1 MLIRSKKCFTKES
14 IEIDGPLIIQ
24 PKVFEDNRGF
34 FFESWNKK
42 NLDLIFIEKNESP
55 PTFVQDNHSK
65 SDKGIL
71 RGLHIQKKPYSQGKL
86 IRCISGKIFDVAIDM
101 RINSKTFCKWTS
113 VFLTAENKS
122 IFWIPEGFAH
132 GFLSLE
138 ENTEVLYK
146 TTNYWDKES
155 ELTLRWDDP
164 LLSIE
169 WPMQYLSK
177 GISLSEKDKNGVF
190 LSDLDFKLLSL

>member
-1 MLIRSKKCFTKES
+1 MRIISKKCFTKEM
-14 IEIDGPLIIQ
+14 IEIDGPLIIE
-24 PKVFEDNRGF
+24 PKVFEDKRGF

-42 NLDLIFIEKNESP
+42 IFDLIFVEKNKTP
-55 PTFVQDNHSK
+55 PVFVQDNHSR
-65 SDKGIL
+65 SEKGIL

-86 IRCISGKIFDVAIDM
+86 IRCVSGKIFDVAIDM
-101 RINSKTFCKWTS
+101 RINSKTFLKWTS
-113 VFLTAENKS
+113 VFLSEENKS

-138 ENTEVLYK
+138 DNTEVLYK
-146 TTNYWDKES
+146 TTNYWDKKS

-169 WPMQYLSK
+169 WPMQFLSNEM
-177 GISLSEKDKNGVF
+177 ILSEKDKNGSLV
-190 LSDLDFKLLSL
+190 SNLDFKVLTL

>member
-1 MLIRSKKCFTKES
+1 MQIIGEKCFTKER
-14 IEIDGPLIIQ
+14 IEIDGPLIIK
-24 PKVFEDNRGF
+24 PTVYEDKRGF

-42 NLDLIFIEKNESP
+42 KLDLIFIEKNEIP

-86 IRCISGKIFDVAIDM
+86 IRCIAGKIFDVAIDM

-113 VFLTAENKS
+113 VFLTEENKS

-146 TTNYWDKES
+146 ATNYWDKES

-169 WPMQYLSK
+169 WPFQFLSND
-177 GISLSEKDKNGVF
+177 IILSEKDKDGLLVSN
-190 LSDLDFKLLSL
+190 LDFKTLSL

>member
-1 MLIRSKKCFTKES
+1 MKLITKKCFTKDR
-14 IEIDGPLIIQ
+14 IKIDGPLIIE
-24 PKVFEDNRGF
+24 PKIFEDQRGF

-42 NLDLIFIEKNESP
+42 NLDIIFVERNETP
-55 PTFVQDNHSK
+55 PLFVQDNHSK
-65 SDKGIL
+65 SDKGTL
-71 RGLHIQKKPYSQGKL
+71 RGLHIQKKPYTQGKL

-101 RINSKTFCKWTS
+101 RVNSKTFCKWVS
-113 VFLTAENKS
+113 VFLTEENKS

-138 ENTEVLYK
+138 DNTEVLYK

-164 LLSIE
+164 LLSID
-169 WPMQYLSK
+169 WPIQSLS
-177 GISLSEKDKNGVF
+177 GDIILSEKDQNGS
-190 LSDLDFKLLSL
+190 LISNLNFKILSL

>member
-1 MLIRSKKCFTKES
+1 MKLITKKCFTKDR
-14 IEIDGPLIIQ
+14 IKIDGPLIIE
-24 PKVFEDNRGF
+24 PKIFEDQRGF

-42 NLDLIFIEKNESP
+42 NLDIIFVERNETP
-55 PTFVQDNHSK
+55 PLFVQDNHSK
-65 SDKGIL
+65 SDKGTL
-71 RGLHIQKKPYSQGKL
+71 RGLHIQKKPYTQGKL

-101 RINSKTFCKWTS
+101 RVNSKTFCKWVS
-113 VFLTAENKS
+113 VFLTEENKS

-138 ENTEVLYK
+138 DNTEVLYK

-164 LLSIE
+164 LLSID
-169 WPMQYLSK
+169 WPIQSLS
-177 GISLSEKDKNGVF
+177 GDIILSEKDQNGS
-190 LSDLDFKLLSL
+190 LISNLDFKILSL

>member
-1 MLIRSKKCFTKES
+1 MKLITKKCFTKDR
-14 IEIDGPLIIQ
+14 IKIDGPLIIEPQ
-24 PKVFEDNRGF
+24 VFEDQRGF

-42 NLDLIFIEKNESP
+42 NLDIIFVKRNETP
-55 PTFVQDNHSK
+55 PLFVQDNHSK
-65 SDKGIL
+65 SDKGTL
-71 RGLHIQKKPYSQGKL
+71 RGLHIQKKPYTQGKL

-101 RINSKTFCKWTS
+101 RVNSKTFCKWVA
-113 VFLTAENKS
+113 VFLTEENKS

-164 LLSIE
+164 LLSID
-169 WPMQYLSK
+169 WPIQSLS
-177 GISLSEKDKNGVF
+177 GDIILSEKDKNGS
-190 LSDLDFKLLSL
+190 LISNLDFEILSL

>member
-1 MLIRSKKCFTKES
+1 MQIISKKCFTKERE
-14 IEIDGPLIIQ
+14 EIDGPLIIE
-24 PKVFEDNRGF
+24 PKVYEDKRGF

-42 NLDLIFIEKNESP
+42 DLDLIFIKKNESP
-55 PTFVQDNHSK
+55 PIFVQDNHSK
-65 SDKGIL
+65 SDEGIL
-71 RGLHIQKKPYSQGKL
+71 RGLHIQKKPFSQGKL

-101 RINSKTFCKWTS
+101 RINSKTFCKWTT
-113 VFLTAENKS
+113 VFLTEENKS

-138 ENTEVLYK
+138 DNTEVLYK

-169 WPMQYLSK
+169 WPIQSLSK
-177 GISLSEKDKNGVF
+177 GITLSEKDKKGVF
-190 LSDLDFKLLSL
+190 VSNLDPKLLSL

>member
-1 MLIRSKKCFTKES
+1 MQIKTNKCFTKDKL
-14 IEIDGPLIIQ
+14 EIDGPLIIK
-24 PKVFEDNRGF
+24 PKVFEDRRGF

-42 NLDLIFIEKNESP
+42 KLDEIFVQNNKIP
-55 PTFVQDNHSK
+55 PIFVQDNHSK
-65 SDKGIL
+65 SNKGIL
-71 RGLHIQKKPYSQGKL
+71 RGLHIQKKPYPQGKL

-101 RINSKTFCKWTS
+101 RMNSKTFCKWTS
-113 VFLTAENKS
+113 VFLTKENKS

-138 ENTEVLYK
+138 DNTEVLYK

-169 WPMQYLSK
+169 WPFQSLSNE
-177 GISLSEKDKNGVF
+177 IILSEKDKDGLLVSN
-190 LSDLDFKLLSL
+190 LDFKTLSL

>member
-1 MLIRSKKCFTKES
+1 MQIKTNKCFTKDEL
-14 IEIDGPLIIQ
+14 EIDGPLIIK
-24 PKVFEDNRGF
+24 PKVFEDKRGF

-42 NLDLIFIEKNESP
+42 KLDKIFVENNKTP
-55 PTFVQDNHSK
+55 PIFVQDNHSK

-113 VFLTAENKS
+113 VVLTEENKS

-138 ENTEVLYK
+138 DKTEVIYK

-164 LLSIE
+164 LLSIK
-169 WPMQYLSK
+169 WPIQSLSK
-177 GISLSEKDKNGVF
+177 DIILSEKDKNGV
-190 LSDLDFKLLSL
+190 LISNLDFKVLAL

>member
-1 MLIRSKKCFTKES
+1 MPLISKKCFTKERK
-14 IEIDGPLIIQ
+14 EIDGPLIIE

-42 NLDLIFIEKNESP
+42 NLDLIFVERNKIP
-55 PTFVQDNHSK
+55 PIFVQDNHSK

-101 RINSKTFCKWTS
+101 RINSTTFCKWTS
-113 VFLTAENKS
+113 VFLTEANKS

-138 ENTEVLYK
+138 DNTEVLYK

-169 WPMQYLSK
+169 WPIQSLSND
-177 GISLSEKDKNGVF
+177 IILSEKDKNGY
-190 LSDLDFKLLSL
+190 LISNLDFNILSL

>member
-1 MLIRSKKCFTKES
+1 MFR
-14 IEIDGPLIIQ
+14 IITLNQ
-24 PKVFEDNRGF
+24 
-34 FFESWNKK
+34 
-42 NLDLIFIEKNESP
+42 I
-55 PTFVQDNHSK
+55 
-65 SDKGIL
+65 KGIL

-113 VFLTAENKS
+113 VFLTEANKS

-138 ENTEVLYK
+138 DNTEVLYK

-169 WPMQYLSK
+169 WPIQSLSK
-177 GISLSEKDKNGVF
+177 DIILSEKDKDGALISN
-190 LSDLDFKLLSL
+190 LDFKILSI

>member
-1 MLIRSKKCFTKES
+1 M
-14 IEIDGPLIIQ
+14 Q
-24 PKVFEDNRGF
+24 KV
-34 FFESWNKK
+34 
-42 NLDLIFIEKNESP
+42 
-55 PTFVQDNHSK
+55 VQDNHSK

-113 VFLTAENKS
+113 VFLTEANKS

-138 ENTEVLYK
+138 DDTEVLYK
-146 TTNYWDKES
+146 TTNYWDKKS

-169 WPMQYLSK
+169 WPIQSLTND
-177 GISLSEKDKNGVF
+177 IILSEKDKNGV
-190 LSDLDFKLLSL
+190 LISNLDFKILSL